1 MFVDHVRLYTRGAHE
16 HGSSLEVAFEQGQ
29 VEWSLNTIYLR
40 IHQYLYNLYRFNSTS
55 ISYLLRYLPLTPDSN
70 PSDLSSQIL
79 NKYRLNFIPARII
92 KIPSLN
98 FNANST
104 TVKYVLVYCI
114 AIPNTRAIHPHPPQ
128 ISVSVP
134 HQNSVLDLV
143 ANNLRLTMREGQSM
157 TVADRQQR
165 TENRTSPFIY
175 SSSCSVVLPLG
186 LRKSRRPKRCPDVH
200 SFGRRQVAKNS
211 LAIDMSQRII
221 AVPRSCQISSGC
233 SMDDRRMQPHTWKE
247 LVSRRL
253 HSLPQTGLP
262 PTLPMFAELLFGQ
275 AGLSVDKS
283 NESDALCLFSM
294 NVSNRAGKIEDMSDS
309 LYQMLTNMLS
319 YY

>member
-40 IHQYLYNLYRFNSTS
+40 IHPYLYNLYRFNSTP
-55 ISYLLRYLPLTPDSN
+55 ISWEFSHSYFNTLTCSYFNQLDLLRYLPLSPDPN

-79 NKYRLNFIPARII
+79 NKYRLDFIPARII

-98 FNANST
+98 FNANSS

-143 ANNLRLTMREGQSM
+143 ANNLRPDDPNDAQMSTLL
-157 TVADRQQR
+157 VAGELPKTLWLLICHNELLLSRG
-165 TENRTSPFIY
+165 
-175 SSSCSVVLPLG
+175 VV
-186 LRKSRRPKRCPDVH
+186 KSRLVWCNLYCCTLVNRVRRSILLEVLFNVGHPDAPS
-200 SFGRRQVAKNS
+200 SFAMGSICNTITIAGCNLIPGKNW
-211 LAIDMSQRII
+211 
-221 AVPRSCQISSGC
+221 V
-233 SMDDRRMQPHTWKE
+233 
-247 LVSRRL
+247 
-253 HSLPQTGLP
+253 
-262 PTLPMFAELLFGQ
+262 
-275 AGLSVDKS
+275 
-283 NESDALCLFSM
+283 N
-294 NVSNRAGKIEDMSDS
+294 
-309 LYQMLTNMLS
+309 
-319 YY
+319 